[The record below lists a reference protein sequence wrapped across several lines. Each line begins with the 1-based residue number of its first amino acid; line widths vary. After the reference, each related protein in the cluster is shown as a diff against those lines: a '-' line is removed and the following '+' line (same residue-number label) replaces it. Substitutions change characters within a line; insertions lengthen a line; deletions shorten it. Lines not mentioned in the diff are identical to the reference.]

1 MHELAR
7 MKKRRDII
15 QLILSIAII
24 LLVNFIS
31 SFFFSRFDLTSDKR
45 YTLSP
50 ATKEMLGKLEDI
62 IYFKVY
68 LDGDLPA
75 GFDRLKT
82 STKEML
88 DEMRV
93 YSNNNIE
100 YQFINPNES
109 TEKKK
114 RNDIIKQLEDKGLTP
129 TYLQV
134 NVEGGTSQQTVFPGV
149 LATYRTREFPI
160 QLFKEQVGVASDM
173 QLNNSIQSLEY
184 EISTTIRKLT
194 MDMKAKVAFIYG
206 HGELDS
212 VDVAD
217 IAHALGDYYHISR
230 IKLEGKLENIEKI
243 NEQKAIIIAKPD
255 SVFSEQNKFI
265 IDQFIMQGGKVLW
278 LIDGVYASMD
288 SLRIAPET
296 FAFNFPINIENLLFK
311 YGVRVN
317 SNLVMNMPPECGV
330 IPIPVNN
337 KYRLMPWFYFPLLG
351 QSNNHPIVNNINLVR
366 GEFTSTIDTVST
378 IGIKKTPLLSTSKY
392 TSVQNA
398 PARIDIRTIFEEP
411 DIRIFNR
418 AYVPVAVLLEGEFE
432 SLYKNHPL
440 PGIDSIPKIKF
451 KEKSVPTKMI
461 VVADGDIIKNVVQQ
475 SSGRAYP
482 LGYDIYSKQTYGNKN
497 FILNAVNYLC
507 DDSGLLEVR
516 SRELKLRMMN
526 RKKVTDEKFKWQVV
540 NTALPILLVIIFGI
554 TQAFVRRKK
563 YTYDNY
569 QEDTSKQIKYGVP
582 ALLSFFIPG
591 LGQII
596 KGQILKGILIWLIGG
611 ALIAFFSF
619 TIILIPFAIIIF
631 VWNIYDAYNS
641 NKK

>member
-1 MHELAR
+1 

-15 QLILSIAII
+15 QLFLSIAII

-31 SFFFSRFDLTSDKR
+31 TFFFSRFDLTSDKR

-50 ATKEMLGKLEDI
+50 ATKELLGKLEDI
-62 IYFKVY
+62 VYFKVY

-93 YSNNNIE
+93 YSHNNIE
-100 YQFINPNES
+100 YQLINPNES

-114 RNDIIKQLEDKGLTP
+114 REEIAVQLMQKGLNP
-129 TYLQV
+129 TFLEV
-134 NVEGGTSQQTVFPGV
+134 KVEAGTSQQTVFPGA

-194 MDMKAKVAFIYG
+194 MDMKAKVAFTDG

-212 VDVAD
+212 TEVAD
-217 IAHALGDYYHISR
+217 IAHSLGDYYHISR
-230 IKLEGKLENIEKI
+230 LRLTGKLDNIEKI

-255 SVFSEQNKFI
+255 SVFNVQTLFI
-265 IDQFIMQGGKVLW
+265 LDQFVMQGGKVLF
-278 LIDGVYASMD
+278 LVDGVYASMD
-288 SLRIAPET
+288 SLRKSAET
-296 FAFNFPINIENLLFK
+296 FAINFPINLENLLFK
-311 YGVRVN
+311 YGARVN
-317 SNLVMNMPPECGV
+317 PNLVMDMEHSGV

-337 KYRLMPWFYFPLLG
+337 KYRLMPWYYFPLLG

-366 GEFTSTIDTVST
+366 GEFTSTIDTVSMR
-378 IGIKKTPLLSTSKY
+378 GIRKTFLLSTSKY

-398 PARIDIRTIFEEP
+398 PARIDIRTIFQEP
-411 DIRIFNR
+411 DIRVFNR
-418 AYVPVAVLLEGEFE
+418 AYVPAAVLLEGEFE
-432 SLYKNHPL
+432 SLFKNHPL
-440 PGIDSIPKIKF
+440 PGIESVPQIKF
-451 KEKSVPTKMI
+451 KEKSSPTKLI
-461 VVADGDIIKNVVQQ
+461 VVADGDIIKNAVQQ

-507 DDSGLLEVR
+507 DDSGLLQVR
-516 SRELKLRMMN
+516 SRELKLRMMD
-526 RKKVTDEKFKWQVV
+526 RKKVNEEKLKWQVT
-540 NTALPILLVIIFGI
+540 NTAFPILLVLIFGI
-554 TQAFVRRKK
+554 AHAYKRKRK
-563 YTYDNY
+563 F
-569 QEDTSKQIKYGVP
+569 TS
-582 ALLSFFIPG
+582 
-591 LGQII
+591 
-596 KGQILKGILIWLIGG
+596 
-611 ALIAFFSF
+611 
-619 TIILIPFAIIIF
+619 
-631 VWNIYDAYNS
+631 
-641 NKK
+641 